1 MPQHESNHSSLLI
14 RNEFFVRFLA
24 IFLLLLSIFLLV
36 HALLHTLFSVPSAA
50 PEAKVKIEAI
60 HCSLTHPTQAG
71 VGLVSSN
78 LWVNPSPAS
87 KVVSLDDSFKK
98 RGPH

>member
-1 MPQHESNHSSLLI
+1 MHQHQSKHASLLI
-14 RNEFFVRFLA
+14 RNEFFVRFLT
-24 IFLLLLSIFLLV
+24 IFLFLLSFFLLV
-36 HALLHTLFSVPSAA
+36 HALLHTLSTVLSSA
-50 PEAKVKIEAI
+50 PGGDMRIEPI
-60 HCSLTHPTQAG
+60 HREFLHPTQAG